1 MTSALDE
8 VIEGYAETAKD
19 LVRKWRDYASG
30 VATKLDSGYDA
41 DSASADLGVAMSLAI
56 ETGARLTWEA
66 LDAVAILTEA
76 PSRPGWVESTQ
87 EFSSPFRGAK
97 LELKGDLKNSP
108 GQTLAAADVR
118 VIPAQLGSQQT
129 KFRIRAN
136 AAGYPAGIYRG
147 KVLASTPE
155 NAPEEVSV
163 RIQVP

>member
-8 VIEGYAETAKD
+8 VIEGYAETTKD
-19 LVRKWRDYASG
+19 LLRKWRDYASG
-30 VATKLDSGYDA
+30 VADKLDSGYDA
-41 DSASADLGVAMSLAI
+41 DSASADLGAAVSLAI

-66 LDAVAILTEA
+66 LDAITILIEA
-76 PSRPGWVESTQ
+76 PSGPDWVESTE

-97 LELKGDLKNSP
+97 LELQGDLKNSP

-118 VIPAQLGSQQT
+118 VIPSQLGPQQT

-136 AAGYPAGIYRG
+136 AAGYPAGVYRG
-147 KVLASTPE
+147 KVSASTPE